1 MRLSGHHNISVH
13 NNEHEYSAI
22 QFMSDVNSVSEKPTF
37 LVVHFY
43 GMVNSLIYTTRPL
56 ASRTRKT

>member
-22 QFMSDVNSVSEKPTF
+22 QLMSDVNSVSEKPTF
-37 LVVHFY
+37 LVVHF
-43 GMVNSLIYTTRPL
+43 
-56 ASRTRKT
+56 